1 MKNVHLP
8 EFLRYLLSGQAYT
21 VDRVGLS
28 DSKVLIFEDKV
39 LKIRSCTEETKTEF
53 QMLQWLQGKIPVPQV
68 LYHKID
74 QNADYLLM
82 TKIEGDMACSE
93 TLMGDP
99 VRLTR
104 QLADALK
111 LMWGVDISDCPSN
124 WSLDRK
130 LIAAEAAVTT
140 RAVDLDD
147 FEPEIFGEYGFS
159 GSKDLLVWLL
169 NNRPSEELVLS
180 HGDFCLPNIF
190 FQGDCLSG
198 MIDLGRAGI
207 ADRWQDIALCY
218 RSLKHNYS
226 GKYGGKVY
234 DNYNP
239 DLFFDALG
247 VEPDLEKLKY
257 YILLDEL
264 F

>member
-1 MKNVHLP
+1 MLERYCDHL
-8 EFLRYLLSGQAYT
+8 
-21 VDRVGLS
+21 
-28 DSKVLIFEDKV
+28 K
-39 LKIRSCTEETKTEF
+39 
-53 QMLQWLQGKIPVPQV
+53 
-68 LYHKID
+68 
-74 QNADYLLM
+74 
-82 TKIEGDMACSE
+82 
-93 TLMGDP
+93 
-99 VRLTR
+99 
-104 QLADALK
+104 
-111 LMWGVDISDCPSN
+111 SDC
-124 WSLDRK
+124 
-130 LIAAEAAVTT
+130 LI
-140 RAVDLDD
+140 
-147 FEPEIFGEYGFS
+147 
-159 GSKDLLVWLL
+159 
-169 NNRPSEELVLS
+169 

-198 MIDLGRAGI
+198 MIDLGRAGL

-247 VEPDLEKLKY
+247 VEPDWEKLKY